1 MELTAFASA
10 ASKEASGI
18 VKLVTDLITLREQI
32 KSAIDKKNIRKIIE
46 NIRSLYFDE
55 NGIWREVKSIREID
69 NGNID
74 ALRDSVNTI
83 KEKYYNNIEAVEE
96 SIKQLQALK
105 AKDNLDIEI
114 DVFQYVWKVSVGK
127 GKFYKKMG
135 SVLDY
140 ALEYHDLYGNFPRD
154 VRDMLLA
161 MSAEIEKLNTE
172 IKEVD
177 KLLREGKK

>member
-32 KSAIDKKNIRKIIE
+32 KSAVDKKNIRKIIE
-46 NIRSLYFDE
+46 SIRSLYFDE
-55 NGIWREVKSIREID
+55 NGIWREVKSLSEID
-69 NGNID
+69 NDDID
-74 ALRDSVNTI
+74 ALRGSITTI
-83 KEKYYNNIEAVEE
+83 KEKYRNNIDEVDK
-96 SIKQLQALK
+96 SIKLLQALK

-114 DVFQYVWKVSVGK
+114 DVLQYVWKVSVGK

-140 ALEYHDLYGNFPRD
+140 ALEYHDMYGNFPRD

-161 MSAEIEKLNTE
+161 MSAEIENLNTE

-177 KLLREGKK
+177 KLLRGKK